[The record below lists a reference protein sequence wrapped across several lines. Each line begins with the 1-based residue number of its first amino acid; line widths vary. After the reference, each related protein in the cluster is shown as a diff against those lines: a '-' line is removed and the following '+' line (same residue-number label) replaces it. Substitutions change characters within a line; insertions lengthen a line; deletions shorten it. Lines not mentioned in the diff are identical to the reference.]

1 MGIDQILEATVVLAN
16 GQIVRCSSAN
26 ESDLFWAIRG
36 GASQFGIVSKC
47 LDLPS
52 DAE

>member
-16 GQIVRCSSAN
+16 GEIVRCSATN

-36 GASQFGIVSKC
+36 GASQFGIVSKSFN
-47 LDLPS
+47 LPFKY
-52 DAE
+52 